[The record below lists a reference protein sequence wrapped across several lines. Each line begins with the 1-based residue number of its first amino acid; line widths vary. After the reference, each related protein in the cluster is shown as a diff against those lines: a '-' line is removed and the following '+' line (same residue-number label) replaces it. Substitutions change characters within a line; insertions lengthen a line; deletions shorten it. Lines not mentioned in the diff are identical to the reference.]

1 MCYCAEERLDRVPF
15 ESLIPTRPEAH
26 EAKKALITG
35 FNTDVEH
42 DGVTYHVQTE
52 DKGLETPLI
61 LSLVYTGGEIL
72 ASKRVR
78 YDDLVASGFDE
89 RVLADRL
96 QRQHKLICAAIRAG
110 RLEEL
115 KKMSERESASRSA
128 ARKEAAPSPA
138 LPVEPVEPLEPLPVE
153 PLPSEPELL
162 PVEVSAPAYP
172 DEPHPIELMP
182 SQPLELPSL
191 PTDLPPPA
199 PAVSIPALLKKSS
212 SRRPSAGRN
221 SKRLTPPPA
230 QPAQSAPPTAPTPR
244 RPSPKPV
251 PEFAYGEAPTSE
263 ALRLSLIDEKN
274 YRGGDHLI
282 LRAHVA
288 HGTEGRDPLS
298 GAEVIV
304 KILGS
309 TFRPLILQTQTGADG
324 IATFSIQL
332 PHFRSGRAAILI
344 RATSGGYEAELRRII
359 QQG

>member
-1 MCYCAEERLDRVPF
+1 MHVLLCKSRPRQRCVLSYKSRLCAR
-15 ESLIPTRPEAH
+15 AH
-26 EAKKALITG
+26 EAKTKRVITG

-89 RVLADRL
+89 KILADRL

-110 RLEEL
+110 RIDDLR
-115 KKMSERESASRSA
+115 KMSERDSATRAAAKKESKQEKRQSA
-128 ARKEAAPSPA
+128 PLELDAPEFVTSELAPEQEIILEAAPSQA
-138 LPVEPVEPLEPLPVE
+138 EPVTPV
-153 PLPSEPELL
+153 
-162 PVEVSAPAYP
+162 V
-172 DEPHPIELMP
+172 
-182 SQPLELPSL
+182 
-191 PTDLPPPA
+191 PPA
-199 PAVSIPALLKKSS
+199 PTVIEQPHAVSIPALLKKGG
-212 SRRPSAGRN
+212 SRRASNAQP
-221 SKRLTPPPA
+221 SKRLPPP
-230 QPAQSAPPTAPTPR
+230 PQSASQSR
-244 RPSPKPV
+244 RVSGQKPV
-251 PEFAYGEAPTSE
+251 ADFARAEAPATD
-263 ALRLSLIDEKN
+263 ALRLTLIDEKN
-274 YRGGDHLI
+274 YRGGDHII

-288 HGTEGRDPLS
+288 HGLESKEPAG

-309 TFRPLILQTQTGADG
+309 TFRPLILQSRTGADG

-344 RATSGGYEAELRRII
+344 RATIGSYEAELRRII

>member
-1 MCYCAEERLDRVPF
+1 MKRKKRV
-15 ESLIPTRPEAH
+15 
-26 EAKKALITG
+26 ITG

-89 RVLADRL
+89 KILADRL

-110 RLEEL
+110 RLDDL
-115 KKMSERESASRSA
+115 RRMSERDAATRAAAKKESAKEKPQSA
-128 ARKEAAPSPA
+128 
-138 LPVEPVEPLEPLPVE
+138 
-153 PLPSEPELL
+153 
-162 PVEVSAPAYP
+162 
-172 DEPHPIELMP
+172 
-182 SQPLELPSL
+182 PLELAAPEIFASELAPVEESILEVAPSSSEPL
-191 PTDLPPPA
+191 TPVAPPA
-199 PAVSIPALLKKSS
+199 APMIEQPPAVSIPALLKKGG
-212 SRRPSAGRN
+212 SRRAPAAST
-221 SKRLTPPPA
+221 SKRL
-230 QPAQSAPPTAPTPR
+230 S
-244 RPSPKPV
+244 SPKPAQQSRRV
-251 PEFAYGEAPTSE
+251 SGQEPVADFARAEVHATD
-263 ALRLSLIDEKN
+263 ALRLTLIDEKN
-274 YRGGDHLI
+274 YRGGDHII
-282 LRAHVA
+282 LRAHIA
-288 HGTEGRDPLS
+288 HGFESREPAG

-309 TFRPLILQTQTGADG
+309 TFRPLILQSRAGADG

-344 RATSGGYEAELRRII
+344 RATLGSYEAELRRII

>member
-1 MCYCAEERLDRVPF
+1 MHVLLCKSIPRQRCNLSFKPRLCAR
-15 ESLIPTRPEAH
+15 AH
-26 EAKKALITG
+26 EAKSKRVITG

-78 YDDLVASGFDE
+78 YDDLITSGFDE

-96 QRQHKLICAAIRAG
+96 QRQHKLICAAIRSG
-110 RLEEL
+110 RIDDLR
-115 KKMSERESASRSA
+115 KMSERESATRAAAKKESA
-128 ARKEAAPSPA
+128 KEKTQ
-138 LPVEPVEPLEPLPVE
+138 
-153 PLPSEPELL
+153 
-162 PVEVSAPAYP
+162 SA
-172 DEPHPIELMP
+172 
-182 SQPLELPSL
+182 PLELAPPELVTTELVPFQDDLLEVAPSQSEPL
-191 PTDLPPPA
+191 TPVAPPA
-199 PAVSIPALLKKSS
+199 APAIEQPHAVSIPALLKKGG
-212 SRRPSAGRN
+212 SRRASTAQP
-221 SKRLTPPPA
+221 SKRLPPPP
-230 QPAQSAPPTAPTPR
+230 QPAPQSR
-244 RPSPKPV
+244 RVSGQKPV
-251 PEFAYGEAPTSE
+251 ADFARAEAPATD
-263 ALRLSLIDEKN
+263 ALRLTLIDEKN
-274 YRGGDHLI
+274 YRGGDHII

-288 HGTEGRDPLS
+288 HGLESREPAG

-309 TFRPLILQTQTGADG
+309 TFRPLILQSRAGADG

-344 RATSGGYEAELRRII
+344 RATLSSYEAELRRII